1 MLELFAIG
9 LVLTLVSGIASVAL
23 SNGQQEQQ
31 YELNSQLMKDQAG
44 LNREQY
50 DYEYAKES
58 PAARV
63 RQYMEAGLNPA
74 LMYSNGV
81 AGMQGSVSGVSGSS
95 VGIPNLSNLFDV
107 SEKLTNLSSAREK
120 EGETAPSK
128 VKMEELKSVIA
139 LNDANKNIAEA
150 MPDKIKAETDATRF
164 DTHIKKAL
172 ESVTIDT
179 AKKNFDIATESYKS
193 LQEQVK
199 QLKEQNKVLPDKL
212 QNDLKAQTTALALA
226 DWDLYYKQT
235 YGDAEAKKHLTQLD
249 ALAQELFSRVDV
261 NKNMATQLEE
271 LANKYKT
278 DNEYQSYVN
287 DVLKNRGFDVSN
299 GGVYG
304 LIERAA
310 TFFGRLI
317 DGDVFK

>member
-1 MLELFAIG
+1 MFTILA
-9 LVLTLVSGIASVAL
+9 VLAATVVAGVISSVAAT
-23 SNGQQEQQ
+23 QQQKQQ
-31 YELNSQLMKDQAG
+31 AELNSRLMKEQAG
-44 LNREQY
+44 LNRDQY
-50 DYEYAKES
+50 DYEFAKES

-63 RQYMEAGLNPA
+63 RQYQEAGLNPA

-95 VGIPNLSNLFDV
+95 VGIPNLSNLFDL
-107 SEKLTNLSSAREK
+107 SENMLNFSSAREK

-128 VKMEELKSVIA
+128 VEMDKLKSIID
-139 LNDANKNIAEA
+139 LNKANQSVAES

-164 DTHIKKAL
+164 DTHLKKSL
-172 ESVTIDT
+172 ESTTIDT
-179 AKKNFDIATESYKS
+179 AKKNLDIATESYKS

-212 QNDLKAQTTALALA
+212 QNDLKAQNTALALA

-235 YGDAEAKKHLTQLD
+235 YGDAEAKKRLTQLD

-261 NKNMATQLEE
+261 NKNMSTQLQE
-271 LANKYKT
+271 LANKYNT
-278 DNEYQSYVN
+278 DTEYQSYVN
-287 DVLKNRGFDVSN
+287 DILKNRGFDVSN
-299 GGVYG
+299 GSVFG

-310 TFFGRLI
+310 IFFGRLV
-317 DGDVFK
+317 DGDVKW

>member
-1 MLELFAIG
+1 MFSALVALFA
-9 LVLTLVSGIASVAL
+9 VTVVSSLAKVIVQSSA
-23 SNGQQEQQ
+23 QKRQMKRQK
-31 YELNSQLMKDQAG
+31 ELNSQLMVQQAG
-44 LNREQY
+44 LNRDQY
-50 DYEYAKES
+50 DYEYAMES

-63 RQYMEAGLNPA
+63 KQYMEAGLNPA

-95 VGIPNLSNLFDV
+95 VGIPNFSNLFDLEESV
-107 SEKLTNLSSAREK
+107 NALEKLGQTE
-120 EGETAPSK
+120 PSK
-128 VKMEELKSVIA
+128 VKMEELKSITD
-139 LNDANKNIAEA
+139 LNNANKAIAEA

-172 ESVTIDT
+172 ESTTIDT
-179 AKKNFDIATESYKS
+179 AKMNLDIATESYKS

-212 QNDLKAQTTALALA
+212 QNDLKAQNTALALA

-235 YGDAEAKKHLTQLD
+235 YGDAEAKKRLSQLD

-261 NKNMATQLEE
+261 NKNMATQLNE

-278 DNEYQSYVN
+278 DTEYQSYVN
-287 DVLKNRGFDVSN
+287 DVLKKRGFDVSN

-317 DGDVFK
+317 DGDLY